1 MFLKWEC
8 LNDDFAHRAKAPLFG
23 HIRVE
28 RYSTDSEW
36 GVNWSA
42 PGICDTLI
50 EGGWPS
56 AEDAK
61 TAAEAFVSDAFNQ
74 LSS

>member
-50 EGGWPS
+50 EGVWPS
-56 AEDAK
+56 ADAAK
-61 TAAEAFVSDAFNQ
+61 AAAEAFVSDAFHQ